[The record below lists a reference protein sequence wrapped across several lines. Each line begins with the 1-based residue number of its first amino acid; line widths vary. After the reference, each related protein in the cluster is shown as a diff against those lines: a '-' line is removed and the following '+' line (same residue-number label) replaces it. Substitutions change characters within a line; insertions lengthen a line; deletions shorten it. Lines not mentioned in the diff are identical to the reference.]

1 MPSGGELFERFVADT
16 CCKEAVRA
24 LGRVRPVGSGNEEDA
39 MTMED
44 FNSTFAQEK
53 IYFHGHVMA
62 VCSRVNRLCQHQL
75 YYHTL
80 NAVFHGLSRSGREI
94 QARFGHMMKLS
105 TFDDTRR
112 AEKKNVDAAI
122 KCTL

>member
-1 MPSGGELFERFVADT
+1 MPSGGQLFERFVADT
-16 CCKEAVRA
+16 CSIVAVRA
-24 LGRVRPVGSGNEEDA
+24 LGRVSIASGNDEDA

-112 AEKKNVDAAI
+112 AEKKNVDAAVRY
-122 KCTL
+122 TL